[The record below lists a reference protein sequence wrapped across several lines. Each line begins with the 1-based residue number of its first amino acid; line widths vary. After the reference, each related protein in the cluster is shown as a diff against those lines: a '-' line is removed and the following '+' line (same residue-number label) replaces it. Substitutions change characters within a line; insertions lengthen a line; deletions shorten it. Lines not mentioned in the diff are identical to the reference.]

1 MNKMPAKTFATLGV
15 LLCVMY
21 FSYRYYSAETNA
33 AVLRET
39 TLDHSIQKVSVI
51 TPKMLPPNETIT
63 LPGNIQAWYE
73 AQIFAQ
79 VSGYVKMWH
88 KDYGAIVKKDDV
100 LAEINAPALDAQ
112 YAQAKADLETER
124 ARYVLAELTA
134 KRYVAL
140 RPNQA
145 VSEQSISVQV
155 QEAKAQAAKV
165 RAAEQNVRNFEA
177 LIRFKTIVAPFDGV
191 VTARNINVGN
201 YVNKEATPGE
211 GGSSAIRDL
220 FTVADVGKLRL
231 FVSVPETFGPFLQPG
246 LTADVTVPQLPNRH
260 FTGKFLTVAR
270 GFDVGTRTAIT
281 VFEIDNADR
290 ALWPGSYATV
300 RLTAPVEKNIL
311 TIPTTALVFQ
321 EHGAQIALVSADDRV
336 HFKPITMNRVL
347 DNVMEITEGI
357 TESDRIINNPSAA
370 LLEGDKVRIVTPTVG
385 YDLVT
390 GEKPAPEATAPKHEP
405 SAKPL

>member
-1 MNKMPAKTFATLGV
+1 MSTMRGKALTTLGIV
-15 LLCVMY
+15 LCVMY
-21 FSYRYYSAETNA
+21 LGYRYYSSETNA

-51 TPKMLPPNETIT
+51 TPKMLPPNETIK

-124 ARYVLAELTA
+124 ARNVLADLTA
-134 KRYVAL
+134 KRYLAM
-140 RPNQA
+140 RTHQA
-145 VSEQSISVQV
+145 VSEQAISVQV

-220 FTVADVGKLRL
+220 FTVADVSKLRL
-231 FVSVPETFGPFLQPG
+231 FVSVPEAFGPFLQPG

-270 GFDVGTRTAIT
+270 GFDVSTRTAIT
-281 VFEIDNADR
+281 VFEIDNEDR

-300 RLTAPVEKNIL
+300 RLTAPVEKNVL

-321 EHGAQIALVSADDRV
+321 EHGAQIALVSDDDRV
-336 HFKPITMNRVL
+336 HFKPITMSRVL
-347 DNVMEITEGI
+347 DNVMEVTDGI
-357 TESDRIINNPSAA
+357 TEKDRIINNPSAA
-370 LLEGDKVRIVTPTVG
+370 LLEGDKVVVVTPAPG
-385 YDLVT
+385 YELTDESR
-390 GEKPAPEATAPKHEP
+390 EKNPSVKEAM
-405 SAKPL
+405 SNDR